1 MTISSDLKYAISM
14 WKQYK
19 LRERIA
25 ISLTFENP
33 KLLSYVQL
41 NKEMREHMDKDEDF
55 PPELESKIKAQDS
68 EYLDN
73 CRTNIYQLLEII
85 NVTEETEIQV
95 ITSDDNTAAIG
106 EINDIKNSILKDVL
120 EDSEYYDKENFSISK
135 CSYANLQLII
145 DGIIGADYPN
155 TYDSDLEY
163 EEKTISSQTLFYFPS
178 SGFIFYLYDGRGGI
192 ISSLEDDS
200 KLFSD
205 LLVDITTKA
214 PHILNQYWFQKT
226 CYSIYS
232 IGEPQFKK
240 NESSL
245 RNTGRLMKNMR
256 WFLVFFYED
265 GKVRHEYQ
273 YIDNNELCHHN
284 YVYPTFKTTVDITNP
299 NLSEEEKRKLYE
311 MSEVRKI
318 SADWDKD
325 LLGTLYI
332 RFSQDDEYMS
342 IFS

>member
-1 MTISSDLKYAISM
+1 MSISSDLKYAISM

-25 ISLTFENP
+25 ISFTFENP
-33 KLLSYVQL
+33 ELLSYVQL
-41 NKEMREHMDKDEDF
+41 RKEMKVCMDQDEYF
-55 PPELESKIKAQDS
+55 PPELESKVKAQDS
-68 EYLDN
+68 QYLDN
-73 CRTNIYQLLEII
+73 SRANIYQLLEII
-85 NVTEETEIQV
+85 NVTKESEIQV
-95 ITSDDNTAAIG
+95 ITSVDNTAAIG

-120 EDSEYYDKENFSISK
+120 EDSEYYEKENFSISK
-135 CSYANLQLII
+135 CNYANLLLII
-145 DGIIGADYPN
+145 DGIIGADFPN

-192 ISSLEDDS
+192 VSSLKFDS
-200 KLFSD
+200 KLFSN
-205 LLVDITTKA
+205 LLVDIIAKA
-214 PHILNQYWFQKT
+214 PHILNQHWFQKT
-226 CYSIYS
+226 CCSIFL
-232 IGEPQFKK
+232 IGESQFKK

-245 RNTGRLMKNMR
+245 RNTGMLMKNMR

-273 YIDNNELCHHN
+273 FIDSNVLRHHN
-284 YVYPTFKTTVDITNP
+284 YIYPMIKTTVDVTNL
-299 NLSEEEKRKLYE
+299 NLLEEEKRKLYE

-318 SADWDKD
+318 LEDWDKSWIK
-325 LLGTLYI
+325 TLFV
-332 RFSQDDEYMS
+332 RFSQDDESMS